1 VSLENLR
8 RVGRALQPTTDLDQ
22 LADRHEFFDDHG
34 GAAGSGA
41 DCQALR
47 RVLQERRDPAG
58 SGLLVGDHGRV
69 RRGRERDAGRRRA
82 PGRDLRRRRQDLAA
96 ARRRH
101 RLADGAERVDVDGLC
116 KAIAE
121 TTVAT

>member
-1 VSLENLR
+1 MSLENLR

-34 GAAGSGA
+34 ASVEARFIACLLGDAPARVVVHGPPGAGKYAVHPPQ
-41 DCQALR
+41 DLR
-47 RVLQERRDPAG
+47 RVL
-58 SGLLVGDHGRV
+58 
-69 RRGRERDAGRRRA
+69 RA
-82 PGRDLRRRRQDLAA
+82 ASLAIA
-96 ARRRH
+96 FAV
-101 RLADGAERVDVDGLC
+101 ADGAERVDVDGLC